1 MRNIG
6 RTGLSASEMNRA
18 LLTQWYDR
26 KGVLQHDGMVNFYQE
41 LTADQVRTFESGAY
55 RVDL

>member
-1 MRNIG
+1 
-6 RTGLSASEMNRA
+6 MNRA